1 MENTEEDDHLLI
13 FTSQLKILPWWPL
26 EETNK
31 ADTVVSNFEPPEMQE
46 NKFLLFKPLSQFRN
60 TQDILG
66 TLISPLTELTFRSI
80 RIQ

>member
-13 FTSQLKILPWWPL
+13 FTSQVEIPPWWPS
-26 EETNK
+26 EETNP
-31 ADTVVSNFEPPEMQE
+31 ADTVISSLEPPETRE
-46 NKFLLFKPLSQFRN
+46 NKFLLFKLLSQFWN
-60 TQDILG
+60 TQYILG